1 MIEFIIPGEPP
12 TVTAQQKGQN
22 RRTGKYYKPPELRD
36 AEQKYMAYAYQARP
50 AEPFTGSVQ
59 LIVIFGFVVTG
70 KHKPGEPKI
79 TKPDTDNMVK
89 LLKDCLTKCG
99 FWKDDAQVAHETVVK
114 VWTNSPG
121 IVVMAAPWENEEGG
135 IGNDVSEMQ
144 T

>member
-22 RRTGKYYKPPELRD
+22 RRTWKYYKPPELRD

-50 AEPFTGSVQ
+50 AKPFTGSVK
-59 LIVIFGFVVTG
+59 LMVVFGFTATG
-70 KHKPGEPKI
+70 KHKPGDPKI

-114 VWTNSPG
+114 VWTDSPG

-135 IGNDVSEMQ
+135 IGNDVSEV
-144 T
+144 